1 MVLPSSQPF
10 SPREKGLKPAP
21 VALPS
26 PRGRGTEGEG
36 KAASESPHLLAHP
49 ALWRGSELARS
60 AVPGVPTGFPQLNAE
75 LPGNG
80 WPLGNL
86 TELLPSHEGIGELR
100 FLGPALAQLTQ
111 ASKASTGKHLAWIAP
126 PYLPYAPALSAAGID
141 LKKVLIVK
149 TRTPQET
156 LWATEQALRA
166 NACGAVL
173 VWQPALTTS
182 GYVALRRLQI
192 AAEGSSSL
200 CFLFRPPQAEHESSP
215 APLRLVLSAAD
226 GGLSVHVLKRRGKP
240 LSHPILLPALPIPPV
255 RRPKPIEQF
264 NEQPVSYSF
273 MDSSSSAAP
282 RAGSVP
288 ARHAHA

>member
-1 MVLPSSQPF
+1 MAN
-10 SPREKGLKPAP
+10 RCETLKPAP
-21 VALPS
+21 VLPPS

-36 KAASESPHLLAHP
+36 KAASDSANLLTHP

-60 AVPGVPTGFPQLNAE
+60 AVPGIPTGFSQLDAE
-75 LPGNG
+75 LPGGG

-100 FLGPALAQLTQ
+100 ILGPTLANLTQ
-111 ASKASTGKHLAWIAP
+111 SNKTSSGKHIVWVAP

-156 LWATEQALRA
+156 LWAAEQALRA

-173 VWQPALTTS
+173 VWQPILSAS

-192 AAEGSSSL
+192 AAEGGGSL
-200 CFLFRPPQAEHESSP
+200 CFLFRPPEASKESSP
-215 APLRLVLSAAD
+215 APLRLALSAAN
-226 GGLSVHVLKRRGKP
+226 GGLAIHVLKRRGRP
-240 LSHPILLPALPIPPV
+240 LSHPILLSALPMPPV
-255 RRPKPIEQF
+255 RRPKRFESP
-264 NEQPVSYSF
+264 NEQSNPFSF
-273 MDSSSSAAP
+273 VDSGSSAAP